1 MEGSRISKRTIPTRV
16 PGAATV
22 GSGQYRKV
30 TGACQQVPARREIGA
45 MFVTPQYH
53 EGALCR
59 TWVQDSEHGTS
70 VVVREVQGEGTGL
83 DSIPRPIPVSG
94 VGPVPAPEELAG
106 MVRGRTCEPPCP
118 KAGCGKTARP

>member
-1 MEGSRISKRTIPTRV
+1 MEGSRISKRTTPTRV

-53 EGALCR
+53 GGALCR
-59 TWVQDSEHGTS
+59 TWVQDSEHHLS
-70 VVVREVQGEGTGL
+70 VL
-83 DSIPRPIPVSG
+83 DNRSRTR
-94 VGPVPAPEELAG
+94 VPASAPRRRVSRRQNAVEL
-106 MVRGRTCEPPCP
+106 VSQT
-118 KAGCGKTARP
+118 KFVVFF

>member
-53 EGALCR
+53 
-59 TWVQDSEHGTS
+59 
-70 VVVREVQGEGTGL
+70 GE
-83 DSIPRPIPVSG
+83 PCA
-94 VGPVPAPEELAG
+94 GPGSKIVN
-106 MVRGRTCEPPCP
+106 MVRQWLCAKFKVPGRGWTRYPDPYLYQEL
-118 KAGCGKTARP
+118 RLYQLQRN